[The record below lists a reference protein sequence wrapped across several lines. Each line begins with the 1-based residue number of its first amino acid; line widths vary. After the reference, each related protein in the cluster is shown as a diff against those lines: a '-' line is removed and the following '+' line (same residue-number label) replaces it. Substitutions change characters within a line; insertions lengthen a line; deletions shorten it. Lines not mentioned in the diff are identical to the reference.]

1 VFGQAIQFASL
12 KTGEDAMS
20 DKIKSQ
26 HLSRKAIL
34 YVRQSSPY
42 QVMNNLESQKLQ
54 YAMEARLRSLGW
66 SEVEIIDEDL
76 GRSAGGNVTRTGFER
91 MVAQVCLGEV
101 GAVCAREVSRFARN
115 SREWQQ
121 LVEVCRI
128 VDTLLVDHETV
139 YSSRLGND
147 RLLLGL
153 KGTLNEYE
161 LDLLRQRASAA
172 RVEKARRGELV
183 SHCPVGFVKDE
194 EGRLQKEPDE
204 RIRRTIELVFAKF
217 LELGSARQTL
227 LWFMEHELSIPAR
240 TIRGDVHWRRPAY
253 SGIHQILTNPAYGG
267 AYAYGKT
274 ESVTCYENGLSV
286 QRTRRRPR
294 DRWVALIPSAHEGYV
309 GWEDFERIQK
319 MIISNRL
326 SDCEPSGA
334 ARRGSGLLT
343 GLLRCRRC
351 ARMLRVFYKGSDGEV
366 VRYACPRAYLDNKE
380 ARCVAFSGA
389 TVDAAVATQLLRVV
403 RPAAIEA
410 AMMAT
415 QQQAQARSEI
425 LEALHRDLEAVR
437 YRVQR
442 AERQYESTDPENR
455 LVAQELERRWN
466 VALEEARAIEARIT
480 TESEC
485 EPATRVGTLEEF
497 EDLAGDLESLWSD
510 PRADERTKKRLLR
523 ALIREIVVDIDEKTS
538 EVVLLIHWKGGVHT
552 PLRLPRR
559 RRGQSAGHTP
569 KDVVEA
575 VRVLARIYS
584 DEMIAGVLNRAKLPT
599 ARGNYWT
606 RALVT
611 SLRANHEIK
620 CHDAQRQA
628 TEGWL
633 NLSQAAR
640 VVGVSN
646 RTLRI
651 AIERG
656 YIAAER
662 PIACGPWV
670 VNKQALESEDA
681 KRLLD
686 RVRLGR
692 PSPTVPSSAQSVLDL
707 STT

>member
-1 VFGQAIQFASL
+1 
-12 KTGEDAMS
+12 MS
-20 DKIKSQ
+20 EKIKPQ

-54 YAMEARLRSLGW
+54 YAMETHLRSLGW
-66 SEVEIIDEDL
+66 NEVEIIDEDL
-76 GRSAGGNVTRTGFER
+76 GRSAGGSVTRTGFER

-121 LVEVCRI
+121 LVEMCRI
-128 VDTLLVDHETV
+128 VDTLLIDQETV
-139 YSSRLGND
+139 YSPRQSND

-161 LDLLRQRASAA
+161 LDLLRQRASEA

-194 EGRLQKEPDE
+194 DGRLQKEPDE

-217 LELGSARQTL
+217 FELGSARQTL
-227 LWFMEHELSIPAR
+227 LWFMENDMSIPAR
-240 TIRGDVHWRRPAY
+240 TIRGDMHWRRPAY
-253 SGIHQILTNPAYGG
+253 CGIHQILTNPAYGG
-267 AYAYGKT
+267 AYAYGRT
-274 ESVTCYENGLSV
+274 ERLTCYENGLSV

-294 DRWVALIPSAHEGYV
+294 DRWVALIPGAHEGYV
-309 GWEDFERIQK
+309 SWENFERIQK
-319 MIISNRL
+319 IIIGNRL
-326 SDCEPSGA
+326 SGCEPSGA
-334 ARRGSGLLT
+334 ARRGNGLLT
-343 GLLRCRRC
+343 GVLRCRRC
-351 ARMLRVFYKGSDGEV
+351 ARMLRVYYKGPDGKV
-366 VRYACPRAYLDNKE
+366 VRYACPKADLDNKE

-389 TVDAAVATQLLRVV
+389 TVDTAVAMQLLRVV
-403 RPAAIEA
+403 QPAAIEA
-410 AMMAT
+410 AIMAT
-415 QQQAQARSEI
+415 QQQAQARSEV
-425 LEALHRDLEAVR
+425 LDALHRDLEAAR
-437 YRVQR
+437 YRAQR
-442 AERQYESTDPENR
+442 AERQYEATDPENR

-466 VALEEARAIEARIT
+466 AALEEARAIESRIT
-480 TESEC
+480 AEREC
-485 EPATRVGTLEEF
+485 QQATKVGAVEEF
-497 EDLAGDLESLWSD
+497 EDLASDLEALWSD

-523 ALIREIVVDIDEKTS
+523 ALIREIVVDIDEQTS

-552 PLRLPRR
+552 PMRLPRR
-559 RRGQSAGHTP
+559 RRGQSSGHTP

-611 SLRANHEIK
+611 SLRANHEIS
-620 CHDAQRQA
+620 CYDARQQA
-628 TEGWL
+628 AEGWL

-640 VVGVSN
+640 LVGVAN
-646 RTLRI
+646 RTLRV

-656 YIAAER
+656 FIAAER

-670 VNKQALESEDA
+670 LNKQTLQSDEAV
-681 KRLLD
+681 RFVQ
-686 RVRLGR
+686 RVRFGKSQPAVL
-692 PSPTVPSSAQSVLDL
+692 SSAQATLDL

>member
-1 VFGQAIQFASL
+1 
-12 KTGEDAMS
+12 MS
-20 DKIKSQ
+20 DKIKPQ

-128 VDTLLVDHETV
+128 VDTLLVDQEMV
-139 YSSRLGND
+139 YSPRLGND

-161 LDLLRQRASAA
+161 LDLLRQRASEA

-194 EGRLQKEPDE
+194 DGRLQKEPDE

-227 LWFMEHELSIPAR
+227 LWFMENELSIPAR

-253 SGIHQILTNPAYGG
+253 CGIHQILTNPAYGG

-274 ESVTCYENGLSV
+274 ERVTCYQNGLSV

-309 GWEDFERIQK
+309 SWENFERIQK

-326 SDCEPSGA
+326 SNCEPSGA

-351 ARMLRVFYKGSDGEV
+351 ARMLRVFYKGADGEV

-389 TVDAAVATQLLRVV
+389 NVDPAVSAQLLCVV
-403 RPAAIEA
+403 QPAAIEA
-410 AMMAT
+410 AIMAT
-415 QQQAQARSEI
+415 QREAQVQSEV
-425 LEALHRDLEAVR
+425 LDALRRDLEAAR
-437 YRVQR
+437 YRAQR
-442 AERQYESTDPENR
+442 AERQYEASDPENR
-455 LVAQELERRWN
+455 LVTQELERRWN
-466 VALEEARAIEARIT
+466 AALEEVRSIESRIVA
-480 TESEC
+480 EGEC
-485 EPATRVGTLEEF
+485 AQASVGTIDEF
-497 EDLAGDLESLWSD
+497 KDLAGDLEALWND
-510 PRADERTKKRLLR
+510 PQADERTKKRLLR
-523 ALIREIVVDIDEKTS
+523 ALIREIVVDIDEQTS

-559 RRGQSAGHTP
+559 RRGESRGHTS
-569 KDVVEA
+569 KDIVEA
-575 VRVLARIYS
+575 VRVLSRIYS

-611 SLRANHEIK
+611 SLRANHGIK
-620 CHDAQRQA
+620 CHDAECQA
-628 TEGWL
+628 AEGWL
-633 NLSQAAR
+633 NLSKAAR
-640 VVGVSN
+640 LVGVSN
-646 RTLRI
+646 RTLRN

-670 VNKQALESEDA
+670 LNKQALDSEA
-681 KRLLD
+681 TRRLLE
-686 RVRLGR
+686 RIRLGK
-692 PSPTVPSSAQSVLDL
+692 SSTVHSSGQTVLDL
-707 STT
+707 SIT

>member
-1 VFGQAIQFASL
+1 
-12 KTGEDAMS
+12 MS
-20 DKIKSQ
+20 EKIKPQ

-54 YAMEARLRSLGW
+54 YAMEAHLRSLGW
-66 SEVEIIDEDL
+66 NEVEIIDEDL
-76 GRSAGGNVTRTGFER
+76 GRSAGGSVTRTGFER

-121 LVEVCRI
+121 LVEMCRV
-128 VDTLLVDHETV
+128 VDTLLIDQETV
-139 YSSRLGND
+139 YSPRQSND

-161 LDLLRQRASAA
+161 LDLLRQRASEA

-194 EGRLQKEPDE
+194 DGRLQKEPDE
-204 RIRRTIELVFAKF
+204 RIRRTIDLVFAKF
-217 LELGSARQTL
+217 FELGSGRQTL
-227 LWFMEHELSIPAR
+227 LWFMENDMSIPAR
-240 TIRGDVHWRRPAY
+240 TIRGDIHWRRPTY
-253 SGIHQILTNPAYGG
+253 CGIHQILTNPAYGG
-267 AYAYGKT
+267 AYAYGRT
-274 ESVTCYENGLSV
+274 ERLTCYEDGRSV

-294 DRWVALIPSAHEGYV
+294 DRWVALIPGAHEGYV
-309 GWEDFERIQK
+309 SWANFERIQK
-319 MIISNRL
+319 MIIGNRL

-334 ARRGSGLLT
+334 ARRGNGLLT
-343 GLLRCRRC
+343 GVLRCRRC
-351 ARMLRVFYKGSDGEV
+351 ARMLRVYYKGSTGEV
-366 VRYACPRAYLDNKE
+366 VRYACPKANLDNKE
-380 ARCVAFSGA
+380 ARCIAFSGA
-389 TVDAAVATQLLRVV
+389 TVDGAVAMQLLRMVQ
-403 RPAAIEA
+403 PAAVEA
-410 AMMAT
+410 AIMAT
-415 QQQAQARSEI
+415 QQQAHARSEI
-425 LEALHRDLEAVR
+425 LDALHRDLEAAR
-437 YRVQR
+437 YRAHR
-442 AERQYESTDPENR
+442 AERQYEATDPENR

-466 VALEEARAIEARIT
+466 VALEEARAIESRIT
-480 TESEC
+480 TEREC
-485 EPATRVGTLEEF
+485 DQATRVGAVEEF
-497 EDLAGDLESLWSD
+497 EDLAGDLEALWSD

-523 ALIREIVVDIDEKTS
+523 ALIREIVVDIDERTS

-552 PLRLPRR
+552 PMRLPRR
-559 RRGQSAGHTP
+559 RRGQSSGHTS

-575 VRVLARIYS
+575 VRVLSRIYS

-599 ARGNYWT
+599 AKGNYWT

-611 SLRANHEIK
+611 SLRANHEIS
-620 CHDAQRQA
+620 CHNAQQQA
-628 TEGWL
+628 AEGWL

-640 VVGVSN
+640 LVGIAN
-646 RTLRI
+646 RTLRL

-670 VNKQALESEDA
+670 LNKQTLQGDEAV
-681 KRLLD
+681 RFVQ
-686 RVRLGR
+686 RVRSGK
-692 PSPTVPSSAQSVLDL
+692 PQPAVPSSAQATLDL

>member
-1 VFGQAIQFASL
+1 
-12 KTGEDAMS
+12 MS
-20 DKIKSQ
+20 EKIKPQ

-34 YVRQSSPY
+34 YVRQSSQY

-54 YAMEARLRSLGW
+54 YGMETHLRSLGW
-66 SEVEIIDEDL
+66 NEVEIIDEDL
-76 GRSAGGNVTRTGFER
+76 GRSAGGSVTRTGFER

-121 LVEVCRI
+121 LVEMCRI
-128 VDTLLVDHETV
+128 VDTLLIDQETV
-139 YSSRLGND
+139 YSPRQSND

-161 LDLLRQRASAA
+161 LDLLRQRASEA

-194 EGRLQKEPDE
+194 DGRLQKEPDE
-204 RIRRTIELVFAKF
+204 RIRRTIELVFTKF
-217 LELGSARQTL
+217 FELGSARQTL
-227 LWFMEHELSIPAR
+227 LWFMENDLSIPAR
-240 TIRGDVHWRRPAY
+240 TIRGDIHWRRPAY
-253 SGIHQILTNPAYGG
+253 CGIHQILTNPAYGG
-267 AYAYGKT
+267 AYAYGRT
-274 ESVTCYENGLSV
+274 ERLTCYENGRSV

-309 GWEDFERIQK
+309 SWENFERIQK
-319 MIISNRL
+319 MIIGNRL
-326 SDCEPSGA
+326 SGCEPSGA

-343 GLLRCRRC
+343 GVLRCRRC
-351 ARMLRVFYKGSDGEV
+351 ARMLRVYYKGPDGEV
-366 VRYACPRAYLDNKE
+366 VRYACPKAYLDNKE

-389 TVDAAVATQLLRVV
+389 TVDAAVAMQLLRVV
-403 RPAAIEA
+403 QPAAIEA
-410 AMMAT
+410 AIMAT
-415 QQQAQARSEI
+415 QQQAQARSDVLDALLRN
-425 LEALHRDLEAVR
+425 LEAAR

-442 AERQYESTDPENR
+442 AERQYEATDPENR

-466 VALEEARAIEARIT
+466 IALEEARAIESRIT
-480 TESEC
+480 AEREC
-485 EPATRVGTLEEF
+485 DQATRVGADEGF
-497 EDLAGDLESLWSD
+497 EDLAGDLEALWSD

-523 ALIREIVVDIDEKTS
+523 ALIREIVVDIDEQTS

-552 PLRLPRR
+552 PMRLPRR
-559 RRGQSAGHTP
+559 RRGQSSGHTP

-575 VRVLARIYS
+575 VRVLSRIYS

-599 ARGNYWT
+599 AKGNYWT

-611 SLRANHEIK
+611 SLRANHEIS
-620 CHDAQRQA
+620 CHDAQQQA
-628 TEGWL
+628 AEGWL

-640 VVGVSN
+640 LVGIAN
-646 RTLRI
+646 RTLRL

-670 VNKQALESEDA
+670 LNKQTLQGDEAV
-681 KRLLD
+681 RFVQ
-686 RVRLGR
+686 RVRSGK
-692 PSPTVPSSAQSVLDL
+692 PQPTVPSSAQATLDL

>member
-1 VFGQAIQFASL
+1 
-12 KTGEDAMS
+12 MS
-20 DKIKSQ
+20 DKIKPQ
-26 HLSRKAIL
+26 HLSRRAIL

-54 YAMEARLRSLGW
+54 YAMEAHLRLLGW

-76 GRSAGGNVTRTGFER
+76 GRSAGGSVTRTGFER

-128 VDTLLVDHETV
+128 VDTLLVDQETV
-139 YSSRLGND
+139 YSPRLGND

-161 LDLLRQRASAA
+161 LDLLRQRASEA

-194 EGRLQKEPDE
+194 DGRLQKEPDE
-204 RIRRTIELVFAKF
+204 RMRRTIELVFAKF

-227 LWFMEHELSIPAR
+227 LWFMENDLSIPAR

-253 SGIHQILTNPAYGG
+253 CGIHQILTNPAYGG

-274 ESVTCYENGLSV
+274 ERVTCYENGLSV
-286 QRTRRRPR
+286 RRTRRRPR
-294 DRWVALIPSAHEGYV
+294 DRWVALIPGTHEGYV
-309 GWEDFERIQK
+309 SWEEFERIQK
-319 MIISNRL
+319 MIVGNRL

-351 ARMLRVFYKGSDGEV
+351 GRMLRVFYKGADGEV

-389 TVDAAVATQLLRVV
+389 NVDAAVARQLLCVV
-403 RPAAIEA
+403 QPAAIEA
-410 AMMAT
+410 AIMAT
-415 QQQAQARSEI
+415 QRQARAQAEV
-425 LEALHRDLEAVR
+425 LDALHRDLEAAR
-437 YRVQR
+437 YRAQR
-442 AERQYESTDPENR
+442 AERQYEASDPENR
-455 LVAQELERRWN
+455 LVTQELERRWN
-466 VALEEARAIEARIT
+466 AALEAVRAIESRIAA
-480 TESEC
+480 ESEC
-485 EPATRVGTLEEF
+485 AQITSVATVDEF
-497 EDLAGDLESLWSD
+497 KDLAGDLEALWND
-510 PRADERTKKRLLR
+510 PQADERTKKRLMR
-523 ALIREIVVDIDEKTS
+523 ALIREIVVDIDEQTS

-559 RRGQSAGHTP
+559 RRGESRGQTP
-569 KDVVEA
+569 KDIVEA
-575 VRVLARIYS
+575 VRVLSRIYS
-584 DEMIAGVLNRAKLPT
+584 DQMIAGVLNRAKLPT

-606 RALVT
+606 RALIT
-611 SLRANHEIK
+611 SLRANHGIS

-628 TEGWL
+628 AEGWL
-633 NLSQAAR
+633 NLTQAAG
-640 VVGVSN
+640 VAGVSN
-646 RTLRI
+646 RTLRL

-670 VNKQALESEDA
+670 LNKQALDGEA
-681 KRLLD
+681 ATRLLE

-692 PSPTVPSSAQSVLDL
+692 SSPTVPASAQAVLDL
-707 STT
+707 SIT

>member
-1 VFGQAIQFASL
+1 
-12 KTGEDAMS
+12 MS
-20 DKIKSQ
+20 DKIKPQ
-26 HLSRKAIL
+26 HVSRKAIL

-54 YAMEARLRSLGW
+54 YAMESHLRSLGW
-66 SEVEIIDEDL
+66 NEVEIIDEDL
-76 GRSAGGNVTRTGFER
+76 GRSAGGCVTRTGFER

-128 VDTLLVDHETV
+128 VDTLLVDQETV
-139 YSSRLGND
+139 YSPRLGND

-161 LDLLRQRASAA
+161 LELLRQRASEA

-183 SHCPVGFVKDE
+183 SHCPVGFVKDVD
-194 EGRLQKEPDE
+194 GRLQKDPDE
-204 RIRRTIELVFAKF
+204 RIRRTIELVFTKF
-217 LELGSARQTL
+217 LELGSARQVL
-227 LWFMEHELSIPAR
+227 LWFMENDLSIPAR
-240 TIRGDVHWRRPAY
+240 TIRGDVHWRRPTY
-253 SGIHQILTNPAYGG
+253 CGIHQILTNPSYGG

-274 ESVTCYENGLSV
+274 ERVTCYENGVSV

-294 DRWVALIPSAHEGYV
+294 DRWVALIPGAHEGHV
-309 GWEDFERIQK
+309 SWEHFERIQK
-319 MIISNRL
+319 MIIGNRL
-326 SDCEPSGA
+326 SNCEPSGA

-351 ARMLRVFYKGSDGEV
+351 ARMLRVFYKGADGEV

-389 TVDAAVATQLLRVV
+389 NVDSAVARQLLHVV
-403 RPAAIEA
+403 QPAAIEA
-410 AMMAT
+410 AIMAT
-415 QQQAQARSEI
+415 QQQARIHSEV
-425 LEALHRDLEAVR
+425 LDVLRRDLEATR
-437 YRVQR
+437 YRAR
-442 AERQYESTDPENR
+442 HAERQYEAADPENR

-466 VALEEARAIEARIT
+466 AALEEVRAIESRIVV
-480 TESEC
+480 ESEC
-485 EPATRVGTLEEF
+485 AQAASVGTIEEF
-497 EDLAGDLESLWSD
+497 KNLAGDLETLWND
-510 PRADERTKKRLLR
+510 PQADERTKKRLLR
-523 ALIREIVVDIDEKTS
+523 ALIREIVVDIDEQTS

-559 RRGQSAGHTP
+559 RRGESRGHTSQ
-569 KDVVEA
+569 DIVEA
-575 VRVLARIYS
+575 VRVLSRIYS

-611 SLRANHEIK
+611 SLRFNHKIP

-628 TEGWL
+628 AEGWL
-633 NLSQAAR
+633 NLTQSAHL
-640 VVGVSN
+640 VGVSN
-646 RTLRI
+646 RTLRL

-656 YIAAER
+656 YIDAER

-670 VNKQALESEDA
+670 LNKQSLESESA
-681 KRLLD
+681 SRLLD
-686 RVRLGR
+686 RARLGR
-692 PSPTVPSSAQSVLDL
+692 SSATVPSSDQAVLDL